1 METIK
6 VIEPDLSTV
15 DFEIVDQS
23 RHLFNEFE
31 NIKLKDVSSQNKAY
45 LALFFRQ
52 PFEVE
57 EAIDKIDNQLFLLM
71 QQGIVKPL
79 IIMITEAW
87 DLFNTYAWDENKLNL
102 TPDFGDVPYSKFIA
116 HFTSRAVPEENIT
129 WLVMN
134 NIHKKQ
140 IKNLRNRGYKIK
152 TRFIQYCYYLQRMK
166 AVASRTALDKRSFT
180 KYYSCLCRGS
190 VYNHRYGMV
199 YNLWANNLL
208 QKGNVSCEP
217 YRELEESKGSNWVN
231 DNETTENFM
240 TNFTD
245 WKTRKYDFASAL
257 PLTYDNKVNQHWL
270 FDYDEKYIF
279 DNSFLW
285 IPTESH
291 LGHDGVIISEKTWKA
306 IAYGSPFCING
317 EKNSLKYLKEMG
329 FKTFEDFW
337 DESYDNDTKPDR
349 IKKITNIVKNLCDKD
364 ISEINSMYQDMLP
377 ILRHNQKTMIE
388 NTQHTDLI
396 KTLKEI
402 NDN

>member
-140 IKNLRNRGYKIK
+140 IKNLRDRGYKIK

-180 KYYSCLCRGS
+180 KWY
-190 VYNHRYGMV
+190 
-199 YNLWANNLL
+199 
-208 QKGNVSCEP
+208 
-217 YRELEESKGSNWVN
+217 
-231 DNETTENFM
+231 
-240 TNFTD
+240 
-245 WKTRKYDFASAL
+245 
-257 PLTYDNKVNQHWL
+257 
-270 FDYDEKYIF
+270 
-279 DNSFLW
+279 
-285 IPTESH
+285 
-291 LGHDGVIISEKTWKA
+291 
-306 IAYGSPFCING
+306 
-317 EKNSLKYLKEMG
+317 
-329 FKTFEDFW
+329 
-337 DESYDNDTKPDR
+337 
-349 IKKITNIVKNLCDKD
+349 
-364 ISEINSMYQDMLP
+364 
-377 ILRHNQKTMIE
+377 
-388 NTQHTDLI
+388 
-396 KTLKEI
+396 
-402 NDN
+402 